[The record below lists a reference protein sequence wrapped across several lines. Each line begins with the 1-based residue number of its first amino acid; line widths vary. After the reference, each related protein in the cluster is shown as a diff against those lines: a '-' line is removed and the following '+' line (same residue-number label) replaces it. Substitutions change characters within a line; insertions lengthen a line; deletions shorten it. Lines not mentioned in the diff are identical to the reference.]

1 MICSMNWQRLN
12 VETKHTRS
20 ALLQSGNVI
29 LGTAPLACHVAALIV
44 QTLTINSVKH
54 AKLSLNKIKR
64 LATML
69 DLLHNPL
76 KHYSS
81 RGELR
86 NISRGV
92 LRNTSRGE
100 LTQMCEQMD
109 EVSMHPMHTT
119 HVLFRAT
126 SHCSMVHGQK

>member
-1 MICSMNWQRLN
+1 M
-12 VETKHTRS
+12 
-20 ALLQSGNVI
+20 
-29 LGTAPLACHVAALIV
+29 AALIV
-44 QTLTINSVKH
+44 QTLTINSAKH

-92 LRNTSRGE
+92 LRNTSRGVLRNTLRGE